1 MRVES
6 VAAPEGSAPN
16 SVPELIKAAAKA
28 AAKAA
33 VELLPR
39 EWLNHAECAAYVG
52 VSEQTLSTYLKAK
65 HGPPSVLIA
74 RNARRFRTRDVDA
87 WIAAGGAMQYGHGRK
102 DGYSAK
108 A

>member
-1 MRVES
+1 MRIES
-6 VAAPEGSAPN
+6 LDAQN
-16 SVPELIKAAAKA
+16 SVPDLIKVAANA

-39 EWLNHAECAAYVG
+39 EWLNHAEAASYIG
-52 VSEQTLSTYLKAK
+52 ISAQSLSTYLKAK

-74 RNARRFRTRDVDA
+74 RNARRFRKRDVDA
-87 WIAAGGAMQYGHGRK
+87 WIQAGGAMQYGHGRK

-108 A
+108 D